1 MIKLLKS
8 MSVQK
13 SFPIPNF
20 IMGLAVWASIFDGS
34 SRNKKMLAKNVL
46 ESDVLSLELAWLL
59 SRYWD
64 FGREIALGI
73 LAFGIQNLYYRSFRK
88 HQKQLRKGFRRGLS
102 GTLVQFEVGPS
113 DDVRRT
119 LFVMWLVSRP
129 IRFVKK
135 QDVCLRIILLEIN
148 KLHAHLGICLQI
160 TDRNQM

>member
-73 LAFGIQNLYYRSFRK
+73 LAFWLPTILEAPKAASK
-88 HQKQLRKGFRRGLS
+88 HGSWADPFGSNNKMF
-102 GTLVQFEVGPS
+102 VWE
-113 DDVRRT
+113 
-119 LFVMWLVSRP
+119 LFY
-129 IRFVKK
+129 
-135 QDVCLRIILLEIN
+135 
-148 KLHAHLGICLQI
+148 
-160 TDRNQM
+160 